1 MSCFKATIL
10 ALCLAAAGLGA
21 CGFQPLYG
29 QRTDSASPQELA
41 LVRIDTIAN
50 REGQKLHNFL
60 RDRLNPLGSPP
71 EPFYRLQVKLSTST
85 RHLAFRKD
93 ETATRAN
100 LIFSANFVLLDIRTG
115 RVLFRGRSRSANSY
129 NILESEFATIAS
141 LNDATTRA
149 ARDLSD
155 EISARLA
162 IFFSRRHR
170 GI

>member
-1 MSCFKATIL
+1 M
-10 ALCLAAAGLGA
+10 ALCLAAPALGA

-29 QRTDSASPQELA
+29 QRAGSASTQELA
-41 LVRIDTIAN
+41 LVSITTIAN

-60 RDRLNPLGSPP
+60 RDRLNPLGLPR
-71 EPFYRLQVKLSTST
+71 EPFYRLKVNLKTVT
-85 RHLAFRKD
+85 VALAIRKD

-100 LIFSANFVLLDIRTG
+100 LVLSAKFILSDIRTG
-115 RVLFRGRSRSANSY
+115 KVLFKGLSRSSNSY

-149 ARDLSD
+149 TRDLSD

-162 IFFSRRHR
+162 IYFSRRHR
-170 GI
+170 AT

>member
-1 MSCFKATIL
+1 MSYFRVTIF

-29 QRTDSASPQELA
+29 QRTGSASAQELA
-41 LVRIDTIAN
+41 LVTIDTIAD

-71 EPFYRLQVKLSTST
+71 EPFYRLQLKLTTST
-85 RHLAFRKD
+85 RQLAIRKD
-93 ETATRAN
+93 ATASRAN
-100 LIFSANFVLLDIRTG
+100 LILSANFILTDIRT
-115 RVLFRGRSRSANSY
+115 RKVLFRGRSRSTNSY
-129 NILESEFATIAS
+129 NILVSEFATIAS

-149 ARDLSD
+149 ARELSD

-170 GI
+170 GY